1 MNMWLTSMNS
11 TRNSDINS
19 PRPRNVIKGVRI
31 AAGLRL
37 LTSKLGKRH
46 LLKQNTS
53 KPLDPPRNYLTKTTV
68 LTKSLPDL
76 APIQLPYGFPT
87 ISVQYIRSSTYH
99 N

>member
-1 MNMWLTSMNS
+1 MNS
-11 TRNSDINS
+11 TWNSDINS
-19 PRPRNVIKGVRI
+19 PRPRNIIKGLRT
-31 AAGLRL
+31 AASLRL

-53 KPLDPPRNYLTKTTV
+53 EPLDLPRNYLTKTTV

-87 ISVQYIRSSTYH
+87 ISVRYTWSSTYH